1 MRRQCREPSL
11 QSGLALGSSRAQTI
25 GGMGQ
30 WRNHSQAHAIIITI
44 LGRFL
49 DCPQIATT
57 TVYIMAAVIFIMAA
71 VLIILTTVIFVTA
84 PHDVYH
90 GPPGYWTQP

>member
-11 QSGLALGSSRAQTI
+11 QSGLALGGSRIQAI
-25 GGMGQ
+25 SGMRQ
-30 WRNHSQAHAIIITI
+30 WKNQSQAYAIINTI
-44 LGRFL
+44 LGTFW

-71 VLIILTTVIFVTA
+71 VLIILTTMIFVIA

-90 GPPGYWTQP
+90 SPPGYWTQP